1 MALGGLGDDKS
12 ENLKTMESKTPESTV
27 GNRYLKPWRITG
39 RIIAGLLV
47 IDLCVACEPVTGAAT
62 VESVARSIVSLDGE
76 WAFAL
81 DPGNAGEKE
90 EWWAAENA
98 FAEKINVPGCWQGQ
112 GIGQSNGK
120 LRHHYEGAAWYKK
133 NVLIPGKWKG
143 KTVWLTIGGAARYTK
158 VFVNG
163 KMVGEH
169 DGFMTPFRFDISEAV
184 NAGAENV
191 IALRVDNSG
200 GGPMGCFNYLGN
212 WGGVYRPVTMEASD
226 NVWIDD
232 VFVIPDVDQNQARV
246 KVTLGGREGVPPFR
260 AKLKVKV
267 SYVGKAKG
275 ETFVAEKKIDM
286 KPPQELETEMV
297 VSLSDVKL
305 WSPETPN
312 LYAAEV
318 TLSGGGMQDGQNVR
332 FGMRKID
339 WTGERLLVNGRP
351 YFLRGYG
358 DDNIEVITGLP
369 PASKEFFRQRLKLT
383 KSFGFND
390 VRFHSHAPLEECFQ
404 AADEEGMFIQ
414 AELPSVYIFYF
425 LANKDLLRKELVRML
440 KAYRNHPSFFS
451 LAMGNEF
458 YLPALKDDEE
468 RQQFRDTVRE
478 FYDLAKT
485 LDTTRPILS
494 NDGEPELLPTD
505 IHSGGISPLLAE
517 WPGTP
522 PGGRPYICH
531 EYGMYQGSLP
541 DLAANERLTG
551 VIMPSAGMAA
561 QTKWVQEHAL
571 GEVYP
576 AVLKNSQL
584 VLEIHR
590 KHSLEKARLSGTI
603 DGYNYWLIT
612 DFPGGV
618 EGDMWAY
625 GVLDQ
630 FWQPGKQ
637 ATPENVSKVNSP
649 TVLLLEAGLGGRCL
663 RADQPGTFRIMVS
676 HFGSSPIHKGTLVW
690 RLMSGAK
697 ALAHGQQA
705 GISAEV
711 GDTKQIA
718 TVELDGLPLERA
730 ELLELVVELRK
741 PFGSHVNSWPIWAFP
756 HVSMSMKE
764 TIACQPQLA
773 GSLAAYDFIK
783 PFDPAKLPDLLIAA
797 ELDRDVEQYVLAGG
811 KLILLAKN
819 DSLAGQASFPLFNY
833 GDTQGAGSGTVIERG
848 GLMDAFPHR
857 GFCEEQFLNLMQMG
871 TGIDMDVL
879 PQGLRPE
886 IWGIRA
892 KREQPGTYNVFL
904 TRRAMLFTGRLGKGK
919 VLVCTFDLPKAVS
932 DKHPEADYLLRLLL
946 EQAQSEPFEP
956 KVELERNLFLSVK
969 PAS

>member
-1 MALGGLGDDKS
+1 MMHLLSFMK
-12 ENLKTMESKTPESTV
+12 
-27 GNRYLKPWRITG
+27 RG
-39 RIIAGLLV
+39 RIYGRLMAGLLV
-47 IDLCVACEPVTGAAT
+47 VSLFFGCEPAARDT
-62 VESVARSIVSLDGE
+62 SAGRPARSGLSLDGP
-76 WAFAL
+76 WAFAP
-81 DPGNAGEKE
+81 DPEKAGEKE
-90 EWWAAENA
+90 QWWAADRV
-98 FAEKINVPGCWQGQ
+98 FADKIIVPGCWQDQ

-133 NVLIPGKWKG
+133 AVLVPGEWKG
-143 KTVWLTIGGAARYTK
+143 KTVWLAIGGAARYTK

-212 WGGVYRPVTMEASD
+212 WGGIYRPAAGMASD
-226 NVWIDD
+226 NVWIED
-232 VFVIPDVDQNQARV
+232 VFVIPDVDRNQARV
-246 KVTLGGREGVPPFR
+246 KVTLGGRENIQPFR
-260 AKLKVKV
+260 ANLKVKV
-267 SYVGKAKG
+267 TYVGGTKG
-275 ETFVAEKKIDM
+275 KTFAAEKEIDM
-286 KPPQELETEMV
+286 KPPQELETEMDV
-297 VSLSDVKL
+297 PMSDVKL
-305 WSPETPN
+305 WSPETPH

-318 TLSGGGMQDGQNVR
+318 TLSGGGMQDRQSVR

-369 PASKEFFRQRLKLT
+369 PASKKFFRQRLRLT

-425 LANKDLLRKELVRML
+425 LPNKELLRKELVRML

-451 LAMGNEF
+451 LALGNEF

-485 LDTTRPILS
+485 LDPTRPILS
-494 NDGEPELLPTD
+494 NDGEPDLLPTD

-551 VIMPSAGMAA
+551 VILPSAGMEA
-561 QTKWVQEHAL
+561 QVKWVQEHSL
-571 GEVYP
+571 GEIYP
-576 AVLKNSQL
+576 AVLRNSQL

-590 KHSLEKARLSGTI
+590 KNSLEKARLSGTI

-637 ATPENVSKVNSP
+637 ALPENVSKVNSP
-649 TVLLLEAGLGGRCL
+649 TVLLLDAGLGDRCI
-663 RADQPGTFRIMVS
+663 RADQPGTFRIKVS
-676 HFGSSPIHKGTLVW
+676 HFGTDPIQAGTLTW
-690 RLMSGAK
+690 RLLSGTKVWAE
-697 ALAHGQQA
+697 GRQSGINA
-705 GISAEV
+705 GT
-711 GDTKQIA
+711 GDLKEIA
-718 TVELDGLPLERA
+718 AIKLDALPLERA
-730 ELLELVVELRK
+730 ELLELVVELRDTAS
-741 PFGSHVNSWPIWAFP
+741 GYTNSWPIWAFP
-756 HVSMSMKE
+756 HASLGRKE
-764 TIACQPQLA
+764 TIACQTQLA
-773 GSLAAYDFIK
+773 GSLADYDFIRT
-783 PFDPAKLPDLLIAA
+783 FDPAQPPDILIAA
-797 ELDRDVEQYVLAGG
+797 ELDGDAQQYVRAGG
-811 KLILLAKN
+811 KVILLAKN
-819 DSLAGQASFPLFNY
+819 DALAGQASFPLFNY
-833 GDTQGAGSGTVIERG
+833 GDTQGAGSGTIIERG
-848 GLMDAFPHR
+848 GLMDVFPHR
-857 GFCEEQFLNLMQMG
+857 GFCEEQFLNLMQTG

-879 PQGLRPE
+879 PRGLRPE
-886 IWGIRA
+886 VWGIRA
-892 KREQPGTYNVFL
+892 KREQPGSYNVSL
-904 TRRAMLFTGRLGKGK
+904 TRRAMLFTGKLGKGK
-919 VLVCTFDLPKAVS
+919 VLICTFDLPKALS
-932 DKHPEADYLLRLLL
+932 EKRPEADYLFQLLL
-946 EQAQSEPFEP
+946 DYAVSGKLEPETEIEGILKSE
-956 KVELERNLFLSVK
+956 
-969 PAS
+969 